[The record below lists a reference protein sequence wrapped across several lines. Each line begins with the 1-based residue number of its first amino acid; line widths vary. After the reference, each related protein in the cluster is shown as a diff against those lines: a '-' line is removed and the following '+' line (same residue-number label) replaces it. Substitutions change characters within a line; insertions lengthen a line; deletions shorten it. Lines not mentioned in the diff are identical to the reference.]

1 MKKLIIL
8 FVLIFPMLGKSVD
21 YVTGCRA
28 DINLDVDSVSIPLS
42 IYTNGLVAW
51 FDFSSGALGTGTTNF
66 LVAGFSTNRLN
77 MTQPVINSQPLVVS
91 NQYVFGDGVDDKLL
105 VSTPSLSNV
114 TYAILLK
121 FPDAQVTSRKAIF
134 GGNSDANYYKRDSAQ
149 FLIPADGVSNA
160 ILWRGG
166 TATNIGGAQALFYF
180 STNHYGTWQWIVF
193 RESSTS
199 VKKINTLLS
208 SSSQSSTP
216 LEYATNVEFL
226 LYAYVVSYSY
236 SDLPVASFLVWDR
249 FLTDDETTAVL
260 NLRKPQ

>member
-1 MKKLIIL
+1 MKNLIIL

-77 MTQPVINSQPLVVS
+77 MTQPIINSQPLVVS
-91 NQYVFGDGVDDKLL
+91 NQYVLGDGIDDRLL

-134 GGNSDANYYKRDSAQ
+134 GGLTDVNYYKRDSAQ
-149 FLIPADGVSNA
+149 FLIPADAGSNA

-166 TATNIGGAQALFYF
+166 TATNISGTQALLYF

-193 RESSTS
+193 RGSSTS
-199 VKKINTLLS
+199 GKKINTLFS
-208 SSSQSSTP
+208 SVSRFSTP
-216 LEYATNVEFL
+216 LEYASNVEFL
-226 LYAYVVSYSY
+226 LFAFVVAGSY
-236 SDLPVASFLVWDR
+236 SDIPVASFLVWNR